1 MNIHDAINEF
11 KLDLNN
17 KFNNN
22 DLKLNLWAI
31 ELFEDYLAHYS
42 SLNHTKSEYA
52 SGDNIILDD
61 IKALSIKE
69 IEEFLYVFVI
79 KYVACDNNELKT
91 IVHLIE
97 FFIDWLTE
105 NKYISIKKHNNL
117 SISVENAENL
127 PDTALIADYLFKI
140 AEENQTFETTGI
152 TQGVFKVI
160 SKEKHGIIIQNL
172 TETNNTYSIEIKDKI
187 IEKINKGIILN
198 LTIGKYEGK
207 WLVIHAGNVY
217 LKDIRDTE
225 I

>member
-1 MNIHDAINEF
+1 MNIHDIINEF
-11 KLDLNN
+11 KLYLNN
-17 KFNNN
+17 NFKNNN
-22 DLKLNLWAI
+22 AELYLWAI

-61 IKALSIKE
+61 IQTLSSKE
-69 IEEFLYVFVI
+69 IEEFLHVFVI

-91 IVHLIE
+91 IVHLLQI
-97 FFIDWLTE
+97 FMDWLKK
-105 NKYISIKKHNNL
+105 NKYISNEKHKNL
-117 SISVENAENL
+117 LISVGNAEKL

-140 AEENQTFETTGI
+140 AEENQTFEATEV

-160 SKEKHGIIIQNL
+160 SKEKHVIIIQNL
-172 TETNNTYSIEIKDKI
+172 TETNNTYNIEINDI
-187 IEKINKGIILN
+187 IVEKIAKGIILN
-198 LTIGKYEGK
+198 LAIGKYKGK